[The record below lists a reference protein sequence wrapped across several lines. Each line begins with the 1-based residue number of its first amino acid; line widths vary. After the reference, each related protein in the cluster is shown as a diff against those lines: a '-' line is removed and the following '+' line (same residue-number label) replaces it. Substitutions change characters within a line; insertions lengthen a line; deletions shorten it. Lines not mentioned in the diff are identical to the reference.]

1 MTDEN
6 TDKIPG
12 QPELRK
18 RGWHISLVWLVP
30 LVAGLIGLSMLVR
43 VWQDAGPVIEVTFE
57 TAEGLTPGETPVQYR
72 NVVIGGL
79 TDVKLNDDRSKVIAT
94 IQLDGDA
101 EAFTREDSRFWVV
114 RPRIGVGG
122 VSGLDTLIS
131 GGFIAADPGSSTE
144 TTREF
149 TGLETPPT
157 ITYGE
162 PGKRF
167 HLQAGDLG
175 SLSVGSPVYYRKV
188 QVGQVVSYELS
199 DDGSAVGLEV
209 FVSSPHDRFV
219 TSETRFWNASGI
231 EVDVSTEGLE
241 MDVQSLVSLV
251 TGGIAFGSR
260 DLPAPTEAVVAE
272 VGDSFRLFDN
282 KDGAFAAD
290 KGRAQRIRMQFD
302 QSLRGMSAG
311 APVDFMGKN
320 IGEVNS
326 ITLDYDPTDQ
336 SFPVIVEAEI
346 YPKLMGQAYDKL
358 QDAEEDR
365 SDETAT
371 RKLFERFVQNGLR
384 AEARS
389 QSLITG
395 KLFISLEFYPNAED
409 ADFKTSTQAIIIPTR
424 PTSLDQLQAQLLSLV
439 ERLSELPVE
448 SIGANLD
455 GGLVEMREAMAQFN
469 SDLLPATRSTL
480 EGIDQVMARM
490 EATLDSA
497 NETLDENSPAR
508 YKLGQALGEL
518 ERMSRSVRELSD
530 YLRRHPEALLR
541 GRQGQD
547 RSLQP

>member
-6 TDKIPG
+6 TGKSPG

-79 TDVKLNDDRSKVIAT
+79 TNVKLNDDRSKVIAT
-94 IQLDGDA
+94 IQLDGNA

-122 VSGLDTLIS
+122 VSGLDTLIT
-131 GGFIAADPGSSTE
+131 GGFIAADPGSSAE

-167 HLQAGDLG
+167 GLQAGDLG

-188 QVGQVVSYELS
+188 QVGQVVSYGLS
-199 DDGSAVGLEV
+199 DDGSAVNLEV

-219 TSETRFWNASGI
+219 TSGTRFWNASGI

-251 TGGIAFGSR
+251 TGGIAFGR
-260 DLPAPTEAVVAE
+260 PDLPESSEAVLAE
-272 VGDSFRLFDN
+272 AGDSFRLFDN
-282 KDGAFAAD
+282 RDGAFAAD

-326 ITLDYDPTDQ
+326 ITLDYDPADQ

-358 QDAEEDR
+358 QAAEEDR

-395 KLFISLEFYPNAED
+395 KLFISLEFYPNADD
-409 ADFKTSTQAIIIPTR
+409 ADFMTSTQAIIIPTR

-455 GGLVEMREAMAQFN
+455 GGLAEMREAMAQFN

-490 EATLDSA
+490 EDTLNSA

-508 YKLGQALGEL
+508 HKLGQALGEL
-518 ERMSRSVRELSD
+518 ERMSRSVRELTD